1 MARKN
6 RIKSIAQIMSQAGN
20 CKVPGCGREITAFT
34 GSGSDSLCELHQRGL
49 AVNGGFGRLNK
60 PYSFHRTSVC
70 DRCCTDYAQH
80 PVILAIADDETRNR
94 ALRTCMI
101 GDHKVR
107 RVDGGADT
115 AENIQTLCR
124 ICDAIK
130 TTLEQDY
137 LAGVRPAS

>member
-1 MARKN
+1 
-6 RIKSIAQIMSQAGN
+6 MSQAGN
-20 CKVPGCGREITAFT
+20 CKVPGCGCDITAFM

-70 DRCCTDYAQH
+70 DHCGTDYAQH
-80 PVILAIADDETRNR
+80 PAIQAISDEETRNR

-107 RVDGGADT
+107 RADGGNDT
-115 AENIQTLCR
+115 ADNIQTLCR

-130 TTLEQDY
+130 TTVAQDY
-137 LAGVRPAS
+137 LAGTRKTS